1 MIKNTPKKTRPSK
14 RNPST
19 GTMQGA
25 VAKKATSSQSKSLKT
40 NKKKSSKAKSA
51 KAVPV
56 FRRRLTPEEIQYKNS
71 VTQFE
76 KGVKH
81 FNRHEFQKAR
91 PIFERL
97 AHLETRDLGERAQ
110 VYLNICNQRLN
121 HPTLHL
127 KTVDDLYNYGVG
139 MANQGNQEE
148 AERYLAKA
156 LKLAPKSDYIYYALA
171 STFALRANVETALEH
186 LEKAIQLNERTRFM
200 ARNDPD
206 FSQLEEDPRFTELIY
221 PEKPVS

>member
-1 MIKNTPKKTRPSK
+1 MKKNTSKQTRHSE
-14 RNPST
+14 RRPST
-19 GTMQGA
+19 GTRQGA
-25 VAKKATSSQSKSLKT
+25 VAKKARSSKSKPLKT
-40 NKKKSSKAKSA
+40 NRKKFSKAKSA
-51 KAVPV
+51 EAAPV

-76 KGVKH
+76 KGVKY
-81 FNRHEFQKAR
+81 FNRHEFHKAR
-91 PIFERL
+91 PIFKSL
-97 AHLETRDLGERAQ
+97 ADLETRDLGERAQ

-121 HPTLHL
+121 HTTLRL
-127 KTVDDLYNYGVG
+127 KTVEDFYNYGVG

-156 LKLAPKSDYIYYALA
+156 LELAPKSDYIYYALA

-221 PEKPVS
+221 PEKPIL